1 MEPIDEAADAA
12 VDGLKKGDLSD
23 DEKIERVLTK
33 AVRRAAEI
41 AFGKRPLVDITIHR
55 I

>member
-1 MEPIDEAADAA
+1 MPRSKGRDIDA
-12 VDGLKKGDLSD
+12 LKKADFAD

-55 I
+55 V